1 MGSKFF
7 FMSGC
12 EHYFCTECIQEM
24 VIQKINDSN
33 ISQLCC
39 AEASCK
45 KPMGDLD
52 VKRLNLDPALQK
64 KFEKLSVEN
73 AIAQMDDMGWCPL
86 PGCGQLAHIEKS

>member
-12 EHYFCTECIQEM
+12 EHYFCRECIYEM
-24 VIQKINDSN
+24 VTQKIQGGN
-33 ISQLCC
+33 IADLCC
-39 AEASCK
+39 AEAACR

-52 VKRLNLDPALQK
+52 IKNLGLDKGLQK

-86 PGCGQLAHIEKS
+86 QGCN